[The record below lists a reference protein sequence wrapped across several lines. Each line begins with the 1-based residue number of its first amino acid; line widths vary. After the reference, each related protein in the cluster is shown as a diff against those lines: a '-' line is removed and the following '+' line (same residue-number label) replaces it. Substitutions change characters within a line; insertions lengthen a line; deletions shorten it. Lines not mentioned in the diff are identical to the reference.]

1 MEKQHPFDLSSDA
14 ITSTAEALDLFAE
27 ELPQMEH
34 QDDSLTCV
42 CLGTFTSLGSCVSTL
57 SSY

>member
-1 MEKQHPFDLSSDA
+1 MKKDHPFDLSSA
-14 ITSTAEALDLFAE
+14 PAETVEALDLFAE

-34 QDDSLTCV
+34 RLGSSCV